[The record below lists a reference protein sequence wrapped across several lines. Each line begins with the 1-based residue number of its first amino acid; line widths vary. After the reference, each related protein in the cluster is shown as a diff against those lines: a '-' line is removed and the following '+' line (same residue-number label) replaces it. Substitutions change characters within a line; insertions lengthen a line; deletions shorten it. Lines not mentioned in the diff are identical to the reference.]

1 VKLLIEIINRRS
13 FGKKYL
19 LLFSLLIGVFA
30 YGEEVPVVDVKLIDV
45 ESTKDGALIKKWELQ
60 GESGVKIN
68 EIYVQRLPDTIATGD
83 SWSGKIQRNGAF
95 TKSDGSKIPN
105 YEVSSPKNEP
115 PSSAHMGNN
124 GQAIDVSKLV
134 FVVISESSSGTC
146 FLLKDSTNNY
156 IYSNT
161 HVFSG
166 STNSIIKNAE
176 FKIIPI
182 PEFIEVAHD
191 YDLMR
196 FKATGSD
203 GLHIGELPKI
213 DDEVETY
220 GNSQGVG
227 VITKNSGKVLGVGD
241 SSIEVSC
248 EIVSGNSGGPII
260 DKHGN
265 VIGIASFSIK
275 RDEDQWNEATRYE
288 KVRRFGIRIDQ
299 PIKWESVKYSDFKK
313 DTVLLDAV
321 SDSLDTI
328 ISCVQS
334 IDRNKMMITF
344 SLPKTLPS
352 PLRAQTKL
360 DNIVRY
366 HNKDYCNDYTKK
378 TAKEMIYYMY
388 TQIKEAS
395 EAAVDDNRPQ
405 LNSEW
410 AKKTFDDI
418 KARKDRISV
427 LMVKQRDAVNKSF

>member
-1 VKLLIEIINRRS
+1 MKLLIKIINRKS
-13 FGKKYL
+13 FGIKYF
-19 LLFSLLIGVFA
+19 LLFSLLIGFLA
-30 YGEEVPVVDVKLIDV
+30 YGEVVPVVDVKLIDL
-45 ESTKDGALIKKWELQ
+45 ESSKDGALIRKWELK
-60 GESGVKIN
+60 GEDGVKIN
-68 EIYVQRLPDTIATGD
+68 EIYVQRLPDSIATGD

-105 YEVSSPKNEP
+105 YEVSSPENEP
-115 PSSAHMGNN
+115 PSSAHRGND
-124 GQAIDVSKLV
+124 GQAIDASKLV
-134 FVVISESSSGTC
+134 FVVSSERSSGTC

-156 IYSNT
+156 IYSNI

-176 FKIIPI
+176 FQNIPI
-182 PEFIEVAHD
+182 PQIIEVANGF
-191 YDLMR
+191 DLMR
-196 FKATGSD
+196 FKATGPN

-220 GNSQGVG
+220 GNSQGIG

-241 SSIEVSC
+241 SNIEVSC

-265 VIGIASFSIK
+265 VIGIASFSTK

-288 KVRRFGIRIDQ
+288 KVRRFGIRVDQ

-328 ISCVQS
+328 MSCRQS
-334 IDRNKMMITF
+334 IDRDKMMITF

-366 HNKDYCNDYTKK
+366 HNKYYCDHYTRK
-378 TAKEMIYYMY
+378 TAREMIYYIY
-388 TQIKEAS
+388 TQIKEAN

-410 AKKTFDDI
+410 AKKSFDDI